1 MVMVADTA
9 SGLPPVA
16 TLAMQHVA
24 NAAHSAGYLIT
35 GGVQSRIIPLTQ
47 TITALLGLVTL

>member
-16 TLAMQHVA
+16 TLAMKHVA
-24 NAAHSAGYLIT
+24 NATHSAGHLTT
-35 GGVQSRIIPLTQ
+35 GGVQSRIIPLTP
-47 TITALLGLVTL
+47 TIIALLGLVAL